1 MSENVAFHN
10 SIISVMF
17 FLQKILLDKHFNN
30 ICLASLLVGLSF
42 WTVGF
47 FMDSIGEIKGCMY
60 DVVRSVPLML
70 T

>member
-10 SIISVMF
+10 CIISVKFFF

-42 WTVGF
+42 WTVGLF
-47 FMDSIGEIKGCMY
+47 YGQY
-60 DVVRSVPLML
+60 RSNKRLHV
-70 T
+70 